1 MKENI
6 STICVRYGV
15 INPMLYSWYFEYKID
30 LDYDIIWEETI
41 FTDNILSKITR
52 FKSLCLAKTL

>member
-6 STICVRYGV
+6 STICVRYRV
-15 INPMLYSWYFEYKID
+15 ILYSWYFEYKID

>member
-6 STICVRYGV
+6 STICVRYRV
-15 INPMLYSWYFEYKID
+15 IKVRELLYSWYFEYKID

-41 FTDNILSKITR
+41 STIRSDTG
-52 FKSLCLAKTL
+52 